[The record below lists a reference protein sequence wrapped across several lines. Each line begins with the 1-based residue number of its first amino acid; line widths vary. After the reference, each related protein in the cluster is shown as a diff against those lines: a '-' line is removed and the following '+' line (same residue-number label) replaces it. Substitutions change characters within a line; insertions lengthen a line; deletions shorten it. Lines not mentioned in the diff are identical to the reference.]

1 MDTQYSIMNIVRL
14 EFLQQATADRK
25 VANFAQ
31 SSSRMGK
38 DLAIG
43 S

>member
-1 MDTQYSIMNIVRL
+1 MNIEHCKVR
-14 EFLQQATADRK
+14 EQATADRK
-25 VANFAQ
+25 VANLAQ